1 MSGIAGIMFA
11 GRERAVPQ
19 GLLRNMGKEIA
30 RSQESSDIAV
40 WEEGSLGLVVH
51 RQQGRHAGMGTRGR
65 NGSTVALVFF
75 GSLYNLREFVPP
87 SAEPHELVEALL
99 DLYEKQGMEFLHRL
113 RGEFIAGVWD
123 GPRETLHVATD
134 RFRIFPLLYYVDQ
147 EKLVFASH
155 MRALYAAGLSSY
167 LSIDPQAV
175 VDFMVSSFI
184 PTPKT
189 IFREVRKLPPGSIL
203 SYRQGRVSIHSYW
216 DMNYL
221 TPLTDSKTELV
232 QQLKYHFKD
241 ALSVRYEG
249 ERIPSEVG
257 TFLSGGVDSSTV
269 TGVLAQLSRDPVN
282 SFSIGFGEDRFN
294 EISYARTAAQA
305 FGSKHYEYFV
315 SAQDTIDLV
324 STLTEAFDEPFANA
338 SAVPTYYCAR
348 LAANHRVNV
357 LYAGDGGDEIFSG
370 NERYAKERVF
380 EYYDKVPLSLRRLF
394 VRPLVFLLADRL
406 GGALFTKAK
415 KYIMRAS
422 IPYPE
427 RLCSYGFL
435 KVIPQ
440 EELFDNALL
449 EAIGVNYDPD
459 GDVKRYYHAARAN
472 TELDRQMYID
482 LKLAIADNDLLK
494 VTRMAEQAGTIVRF
508 PFLDHHLAEF
518 SANIPADVRMKGRA
532 LRSFFKEAYADILPQ
547 ATLTKEKHGFGLP
560 IPLWLKTNRVLTD
573 MTQDLVASS
582 RSLQRGY
589 FKKAGVGTMLKRH
602 QEDGTSYYGT
612 AVWNLLVLEL
622 WHRAYRDAGKV
633 WCA

>member
-11 GRERAVPQ
+11 SREQAVPQ
-19 GLLRNMGKEIA
+19 GLLRNMGKEIS

-40 WEEGSLGLVVH
+40 WEKGSLGLVVH
-51 RQQGRHAGMGTRGR
+51 RQQGRHTGMVVRGR
-65 NGSTVALVFF
+65 NGRTVALAFF
-75 GSLYNLREFVPP
+75 GSLYNLREFVAP

-123 GPRETLHVATD
+123 GPRDTLHVATD

-155 MRALYAAGLSSY
+155 MRALYAAGLSPS

-175 VDFMVSSFI
+175 VDFMLASFI

-203 SYRQGRVSIHSYW
+203 SYRRGHVSTHSYW
-216 DMNYL
+216 DINYL
-221 TPLTDSKTELV
+221 TPLNASKAELAH
-232 QQLKYHFKD
+232 QLKYYFKD

-249 ERIPSEVG
+249 EKIPSEVG
-257 TFLSGGVDSSTV
+257 TFLSGGVDSSAV

-282 SFSIGFGEDRFN
+282 SFSIGFSEERFN
-294 EISYARTAAQA
+294 EMFYARTAAQE
-305 FGSKHYEYFV
+305 FGSKHHECFV
-315 SAQDTIDLV
+315 SDQDTIDLI
-324 STLTEAFDEPFANA
+324 STLIEAFDEPFANA

-348 LAANHRVNV
+348 LARNHGVNV
-357 LYAGDGGDEIFSG
+357 LYAGDGGDELFAG

-380 EYYDKVPLSLRRLF
+380 EYYDKVPPPLRRHF

-415 KYIMRAS
+415 KYILRAS
-422 IPYPE
+422 IPYPD
-427 RLCSYGFL
+427 RLCSYGLL
-435 KVIPQ
+435 KVVPQ
-440 EELFDNALL
+440 EDLFDNTLI
-449 EAIGVNYDPD
+449 EAIGANYDPD
-459 GDVKRYYHAARAN
+459 ADVKRHYRAARAT

-518 SANIPADVRMKGRA
+518 SANVPAGVRMKGRA
-532 LRSFFKEAYADILPQ
+532 LRSFFKETYADILPQ

-560 IPLWLKTNRVLTD
+560 IPIWLKTNRVLND
-573 MTQDLVASS
+573 MVQDLVASS

-589 FKKAGVGTMLKRH
+589 FKKAGLDTILKRH
-602 QEDGTSYYGT
+602 HEDGTSYYGT

-622 WHRAYRDAGKV
+622 WYQAYRDTEKGG
-633 WCA
+633 CA